1 MESRIINDPEVLSEG
16 YIPEKILNREK
27 ELAQISNSLGLVNSF
42 IYGASGSGK
51 TILVK
56 KAIVNFNSSNKAKV
70 IYIDCSLYQ
79 TTNAILH
86 EILISLN
93 SVVVSK
99 SNYELTKRL
108 QAKLRHVEGRII
120 ICLDHFEHLKE
131 IETVDKILSLGLGLM
146 IIAES
151 KEAYRKLSRRAKA
164 SLTNF
169 IEIKPYTKDQV
180 FEILKERAE
189 KALQNYTYSDETLES
204 IAEASHGD
212 LALALNLLKSLALK
226 AENEGKESMDEVEF
240 EYEADCTEDGNL
252 NVDQKA
258 IMKILREWKSLP
270 AGRLYDFYCEKAKY
284 PKSRRTFRNY
294 MRNLSLKGLVK
305 DIGKKRGRIY
315 ELIEEAVE

>member
-1 MESRIINDPEVLSEG
+1 MNRRIINDPQALSEN
-16 YIPEKILNREK
+16 YIPEKILNREN
-27 ELAQISNSLGLVNSF
+27 ELSQISNSLGLVNSF
-42 IYGASGSGK
+42 VYGTSGSGK
-51 TILVK
+51 TLLVK
-56 KAIVNFNSSNKAKV
+56 KVIDNFNSSNKAKV

-131 IETVDKILSLGLGLM
+131 IETVDKILSLSLDLI

-151 KEAYRKLSRRAKA
+151 KEAYRKLSQRAKA
-164 SLTNF
+164 SITNI

-180 FEILKERAE
+180 FQILKERARE
-189 KALQNYTYSDETLES
+189 ALQDYTYSDETLEK

-212 LALALNLLKSLALK
+212 STLALNLLKSLALK
-226 AENEGKESMDEVEF
+226 AENEGKESMDEVQF
-240 EYEADCTEDGNL
+240 EYEADCPEDRNL
-252 NVDQKA
+252 SVDQKV
-258 IMKILREWKSLP
+258 IMKILKEWKSLP
-270 AGRLYDFYCEKAKY
+270 AGRLYDFYCEEARY
-284 PKSRRTFRNY
+284 PKSKRAFRNY
-294 MRNLSLKGLVK
+294 MQDLCLKGLVK
-305 DIGKKRGRIY
+305 NIGEKRGRVY
-315 ELIEEAVE
+315 ELIEAIK